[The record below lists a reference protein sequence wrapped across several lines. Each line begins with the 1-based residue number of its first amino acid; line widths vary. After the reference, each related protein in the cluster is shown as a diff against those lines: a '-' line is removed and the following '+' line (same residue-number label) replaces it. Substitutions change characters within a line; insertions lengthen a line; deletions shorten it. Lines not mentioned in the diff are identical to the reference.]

1 MPEINKTTV
10 GVAVVAGA
18 LGVNYINKKMNQE
31 PGREPWDPRVDSQ
44 VHYDYVILGGGTA
57 GCVLAARLAE
67 DPNINVLVLEA
78 GYTDDINASKTPAM
92 MSTLW
97 RTDVDWNLRTV
108 PQVHAFGR
116 VMDQPRGKL
125 LGGSSSINAMMY
137 HRGAASDYDEWELL
151 GNPGWSYKE
160 CLHYF
165 KKSEGLNDPR
175 LPASHP
181 QGPLTNRTKKPQY
194 EEFEPEFHGTDG
206 PWQITYHHMF
216 GVSES
221 FVRANMAIG
230 VPFNKDFN
238 GTSTIGVNRV
248 QTFLQRNAVR
258 SSLSRAFLSP
268 KENVPGG
275 GARGRIR
282 IVYGAHIAR
291 ILVQKRRGVKIAIGA
306 EFLDENHVMHKVM
319 AVKEVLLSAGAF
331 GSPHILMASGISPEP
346 HPTIPHIHTL
356 AGVGR
361 NLADH
366 LGVPVNFRALPHCH
380 TFDSEA
386 RFYRIPKLV
395 YDYRVHGI
403 GPLSSQGAESVC
415 FVRLEDVSPEF
426 VAREKANGTWQ
437 DRSSGPLAPHF
448 EVLLAPSY
456 FRHHT
461 KTKAPD
467 NGNYFT
473 LVGLLLNPVSS
484 GRVKISE
491 VQDGKIQTLIDP
503 NYFEDE
509 FDTRVMAEMV
519 RFIRRI
525 GQQMRQDS
533 TCGAVEAYPGVDS
546 VPNDDD
552 VKLQEYVKRE
562 SSVYYHPTSTCRMGP
577 SSDSLAVV
585 DARLNVYGIDRLRV
599 VDASI
604 MPKVP
609 AAHTCAPTVMIAEK
623 AADMIKEDWKDVVN
637 SSKDP
642 TIAKL

>member
-1 MPEINKTTV
+1 MPEVNKITIGAT
-10 GVAVVAGA
+10 VVAGA
-18 LGVNYINKKMNQE
+18 LGVNYVNKKMNQE

-44 VHYDYVILGGGTA
+44 VHYDYIVLGGGTA

-67 DPNINVLVLEA
+67 DPNISVLVLEA

-92 MSTLW
+92 LSTLW
-97 RTDVDWNLRTV
+97 RTDADWNLRTV

-116 VMDQPRGKL
+116 VMDQPRGKI

-137 HRGAASDYDEWELL
+137 HRGPASDYDEWELL
-151 GNPGWSYKE
+151 GNPGWSYRE

-175 LPASHP
+175 LPVGHP
-181 QGPLTNRTKKPQY
+181 QGPLTNRIKKPQY

-221 FVRANMAIG
+221 FIRANMAIG

-248 QTFLQRNAVR
+248 QTFLQRDAVR

-268 KENVPGG
+268 KKNVPGG
-275 GARGRIR
+275 GVRGRIR

-356 AGVGR
+356 PGVGR
-361 NLADH
+361 NLEDH
-366 LGVPVNFRALPHCH
+366 LGVPVNFRALPNCH
-380 TFDSEA
+380 TFDTEN
-386 RFYRIPKLV
+386 RFHRLPKMV
-395 YDYRVHGI
+395 YDYKMHGI

-415 FVRLEDVSPEF
+415 FVRLEDVAPEF

-461 KTKAPD
+461 KVKAPD
-467 NGNYFT
+467 SGNYFT

-484 GRVKISE
+484 GQVKISD

-503 NYFEDE
+503 NYFSDE

-519 RFIRRI
+519 RFIRRL
-525 GQQMRQDS
+525 GEQMRLDPA
-533 TCGAVEAYPGVDS
+533 CGAVEAYPGVDN

-552 VKLQEYVKRE
+552 VKLQEYVKKE

-577 SSDSLAVV
+577 SSDPLAVV

-623 AADMIKEDWKDVVN
+623 AADMIKEDWKDSVC
-637 SSKDP
+637 SKDP
-642 TIAKL
+642 TVAKL